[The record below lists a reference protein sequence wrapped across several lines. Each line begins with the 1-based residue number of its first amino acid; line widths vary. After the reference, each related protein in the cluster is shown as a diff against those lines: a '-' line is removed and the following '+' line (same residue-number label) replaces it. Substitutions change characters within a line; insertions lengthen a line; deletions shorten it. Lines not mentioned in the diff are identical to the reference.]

1 MALKVVLV
9 YGSVRENRQGI
20 KAARFMKKKLEER
33 GYEVNFI
40 DPKEW
45 DLPLLEKM
53 YKSYEEGQVPEKLEK
68 LQKIISE
75 ADGYV
80 LVSAEYNHGPPAP
93 LKNLLDHF
101 LEEYYA
107 KASALVTYS
116 AGSFG
121 GVRAAVQWRAILSEM
136 GMPSIPTVLPVP
148 RVQDSFDE
156 DGNPEDEKW
165 HERSERFLNEFE
177 WYATALKSQR
187 DAKGKPNSK

>member
-1 MALKVVLV
+1 MTLKVVLV

-20 KAARFMKKKLEER
+20 KAARFMKKKIEDR
-33 GYEVNFI
+33 GYEVDFI

-53 YKSYEEGQVPEKLEK
+53 YKSYEEGQAPDKLQK
-68 LQKIISE
+68 LQKIMDN

-80 LVSAEYNHGPPAP
+80 LVSAEYNHGPPAA

-101 LEEYYA
+101 LEEYYT

-121 GVRAAVQWRAILSEM
+121 GVRAAVEWRAILSEM
-136 GMPSIPTVLPVP
+136 GMPSIPSVLPISK
-148 RVQDSFDE
+148 VQDAFDE
-156 DGNPEDEKW
+156 EGNPKDEKY
-165 HERSERFLNEFE
+165 HERAEKFLNEFE
-177 WYATALKSQR
+177 WYVTALKQKR
-187 DAKGKPNSK
+187 EADGKPNQ

>member
-1 MALKVVLV
+1 MTLKVVLV

-45 DLPLLEKM
+45 GLPLLEKM
-53 YKSYEEGQVPEKLEK
+53 YKSYDEDQAPEKLQK
-68 LQKIISE
+68 LQKIIDE
-75 ADGYV
+75 ADGYI
-80 LVSAEYNHGPPAP
+80 LVSAEYNHGPPAA

-101 LEEYYA
+101 LEEYYT

-121 GVRAAVQWRAILSEM
+121 GVRAAVEWRAILSEM
-136 GMPSIPTVLPVP
+136 GMPSIPTVLPIP
-148 RVQDSFDE
+148 KVQDAFDD
-156 DGNPEDEKW
+156 DGSPQDEKY
-165 HERSERFLNEFE
+165 HERAEKFLSEFE
-177 WYATALKSQR
+177 WYAMALKQKR
-187 DAKGKPNSK
+187 EAEGKPNE